1 MSQKQPQEIE
11 QIIKN
16 IEYHFSE
23 TKKNC
28 NQLYKEIDNAKTK
41 EKCDDLI
48 VLYKKMIESLKI
60 IKEESR
66 NFDNIEVPV
75 DLLITED
82 SLNDLRTINYN
93 NIQSMAQHIR
103 GCIQSCKDY
112 NNKIKESNN

>member
-1 MSQKQPQEIE
+1 MSQMQPQQIE

-16 IEYHFSE
+16 IENHFSE

-28 NQLYKEIDNAKTK
+28 NIFYKEIDSAKTK

-66 NFDNIEVPV
+66 ALDNVDVPIE
-75 DLLITED
+75 LLISDE
-82 SLNDLRTINYN
+82 SLNELRTRNYN
-93 NIQSMAQHIR
+93 SIQSLAQHIR
-103 GCIQSCKDY
+103 GCIQACKDY
-112 NNKIKESNN
+112 NNKIK

>member
-1 MSQKQPQEIE
+1 MSQMQPQQIE

-16 IEYHFSE
+16 IESLFSE

-28 NQLYKEIDNAKTK
+28 NVFYREIDNAKTK

-66 NFDNIEVPV
+66 ALDNFDVPV
-75 DLLITED
+75 DLLNTDE
-82 SLNDLRTINYN
+82 SLNEFRTKNYN
-93 NIQSMAQHIR
+93 NIQSLTQHIR
-103 GCIQSCKDY
+103 GCIHACKYY
-112 NNKIKESNN
+112 NNKIK

>member
-1 MSQKQPQEIE
+1 MSELQPQQLE

-23 TKKNC
+23 TKTNC
-28 NQLYKEIDNAKTK
+28 SAFYKEIDNAKTK

-66 NFDNIEVPV
+66 ALDDVNVPV
-75 DLLITED
+75 DLLDTDE
-82 SLNDLRTINYN
+82 SLNELRTKEYN
-93 NIQSMAQHIR
+93 NIQSLTQHIR
-103 GCIQSCKDY
+103 GCIKAFSDY
-112 NNKIKESNN
+112 NDKIK